1 MNDSPGFFERLNNWI
16 RNSVMVKL
24 ISMAI
29 LILLLLIPANMVE
42 SLIREREY
50 RRLDVI
56 NEISGTWGNDQTLT
70 SAVLTVP
77 YEIYFTNDKKE
88 VVTQT
93 SYAHF
98 LPENLQIKGEISPEK
113 RYRSLYEVVV
123 YVASLNVE
131 GNFKNIDFSEW
142 NIRPEDILWDKAY
155 LSIGITDMRGIQEK
169 ILLQW
174 NDTTLSLNPGIESN
188 DVIESGVSVK
198 VPVNAAS
205 TNLDF
210 SYSLTLN
217 GSKTLSFIPLG
228 EETNV
233 SLISTWSDPSFMGAF
248 IPDEKTINESG
259 FTADWNVLHLN
270 RNYPQKWR
278 GESFRINPSSFG
290 VNLLVPVDH
299 YQKSTRSAKYAVMF
313 IALTFLIFFF
323 VEILNRKRIHPIQYI
338 LVGLAL
344 CIFYTILVALSE
356 HISFN
361 MAYIASA
368 IAVIA
373 LISLYASSFFKS
385 TKLTLL
391 CTLVLVILYGFLF
404 TLLQLQDYALL
415 LGSFGL
421 FVTLAIVMYLSRNI
435 NWYDFINKSD
445 KE

>member
-1 MNDSPGFFERLNNWI
+1 MNDSPSFFERLNNWI

-93 SYAHF
+93 QYAHF
-98 LPENLQIKGEISPEK
+98 LPENLQIDGEISPEK

-123 YVASLNVE
+123 YVASLSVK

-142 NIRPEDILWDKAY
+142 NIRSEDILWNKAF

-198 VPVNAAS
+198 VPVNAESA
-205 TNLDF
+205 NLNF

-217 GSKTLSFIPLG
+217 GSKTLNFIPLG

-233 SLISTWSDPSFMGAF
+233 SIISSWSDPSFMGAF
-248 IPDEKTINESG
+248 IPDEKTINNSG
-259 FTADWNVLHLN
+259 FTADWKVLHLN

-278 GESFRINPSSFG
+278 GESFHVNTSSFG

-323 VEILNRKRIHPIQYI
+323 VEILNQKRIHPIQYI

-344 CIFYTILVALSE
+344 CIFYTVLVALSE

-361 MAYIASA
+361 LAYIASA
-368 IAVIA
+368 IAVIV

-391 CTLVLVILYGFLF
+391 CALVLVILYGFLF

>member
-1 MNDSPGFFERLNNWI
+1 MNDSPSFFERLNNWI

-98 LPENLQIKGEISPEK
+98 LPENLQIDGEISPEK

-123 YVASLNVE
+123 YVASLSVK

-142 NIRPEDILWDKAY
+142 NIRPEDILWDKAF

-205 TNLDF
+205 TDLNF

-233 SLISTWSDPSFMGAF
+233 SIISTWSDPSFMGAF

-278 GESFRINPSSFG
+278 GESFRLNPSSFG